1 MVQVNWLKSARDDLK
16 DIYEYIS
23 LDSKRYA
30 RLQIE
35 KIQKSVEFLKISPEL
50 GRKVPEF
57 SDKDIREI
65 IEGNYRIIYLIFD
78 SKTIDILLVHHSS
91 RDLSPRV
98 L

>member
-35 KIQKSVEFLKISPEL
+35 KIQKSVELLKNSPEI
-50 GRKVPEF
+50 GRKIPEF
-57 SDKDIREI
+57 FELDIREI
-65 IEGNYRIIYLIFD
+65 IEGNYRIIYRILD
-78 SKTIDILLVHHSS
+78 GNTIDILLVHHSA
-91 RDLSPRV
+91 RDLSSRIK
-98 L
+98 